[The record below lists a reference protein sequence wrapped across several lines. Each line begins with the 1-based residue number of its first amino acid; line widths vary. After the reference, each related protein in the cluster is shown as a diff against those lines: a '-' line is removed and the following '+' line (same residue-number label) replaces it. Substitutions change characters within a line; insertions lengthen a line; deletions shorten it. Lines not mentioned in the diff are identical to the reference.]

1 MCVRL
6 HRHKHSGSE
15 LLSLQGFFTPSN
27 LLVPPVRS
35 AEIEK
40 AVIASIISASAVH
53 YGSCVTAG
61 VCVFL
66 IK

>member
-1 MCVRL
+1 MLDGTDTSIQAQSFCRC
-6 HRHKHSGSE
+6 RA
-15 LLSLQGFFTPSN
+15 FFTPSN